1 MATNYYVDA
10 DKADDSGDGLS
21 WANAK
26 KHLYAAVNLITATI
40 TVVTTIHLARSQML
54 DFL

>member
-1 MATNYYVDA
+1 MAIDYYVDA

-26 KHLYAAVNLITATI
+26 KHISAAVFDFATTRI
-40 TVVTTIHLARSQML
+40 GKSI
-54 DFL
+54 